1 MILAFNRPKAL
12 NAMTPTMAEDIKRI
26 LDWFDEEPS
35 LWCVLSM
42 RKGGFNLKQDCL
54 GWSSLQDK
62 DVCSVLVPI
71 SLRRLFQ
78 WASRNSI

>member
-35 LWCVLSM
+35 LWCV
-42 RKGGFNLKQDCL
+42 
-54 GWSSLQDK
+54 
-62 DVCSVLVPI
+62 
-71 SLRRLFQ
+71 
-78 WASRNSI
+78 

>member
-1 MILAFNRPKAL
+1 MLYLPPPIGRLADYSPPPHSEEIQVVFPREHVMILAFNRPKAL

-42 RKGGFNLKQDCL
+42 RKGVFNLNHT
-54 GWSSLQDK
+54 
-62 DVCSVLVPI
+62 V
-71 SLRRLFQ
+71 
-78 WASRNSI
+78 